1 MWNSSVDALSKHYG
15 VRVTYRTDGRPLVD
29 VSHPSSIGHA
39 ENVVERPGT
48 VKCTMIRFRG
58 DRILFT
64 AELDENDRLVLP
76 MGSLAVHEKSAVVI
90 QRAFRRHAALGDP
103 VLPMPPVRSCIV
115 LPRSTR

>member
-48 VKCTMIRFRG
+48 VKCKMIRFRG